1 MSIFILIWQLKWGF
15 WAEADWLF
23 SLAYFGGSSPFSVSP
38 LGWQG
43 KSQWTPHMC
52 VFWGEV
58 CTTGEELWNY
68 ESQSLCGSWNM
79 YHPPLQGKG
88 ERTWN
93 LIFLIWVETSL
104 PSTVSIWLQRR
115 KERLYYPFKRGRRR
129 HQKGDKWHQSSCLKL
144 GRANGYGGKR
154 RDLSLFVASQITG
167 SSQLWNSDQN

>member
-1 MSIFILIWQLKWGF
+1 
-15 WAEADWLF
+15 
-23 SLAYFGGSSPFSVSP
+23 
-38 LGWQG
+38 
-43 KSQWTPHMC
+43 
-52 VFWGEV
+52 
-58 CTTGEELWNY
+58 
-68 ESQSLCGSWNM
+68 M